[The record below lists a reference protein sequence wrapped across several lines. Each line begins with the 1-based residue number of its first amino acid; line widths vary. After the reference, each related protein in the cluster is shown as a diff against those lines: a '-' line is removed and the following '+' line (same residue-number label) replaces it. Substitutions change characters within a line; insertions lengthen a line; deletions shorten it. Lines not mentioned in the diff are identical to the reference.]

1 MAGGL
6 AIVLSGG
13 GAKGAFQVDAVHELI
28 VNRGV
33 SVDIVAGVSTGA
45 IQALG
50 VAQDDVPGLLD
61 AWLGIK
67 GNGSIYKE
75 RPLGVIGG
83 LLGEDEIYD
92 AAPLKRLLKGFADA
106 EKLAASGRQMLLG
119 VVNLGT
125 GTYRSI
131 NESVHD
137 ITHISKERHVGQAGV
152 RTCSSS
158 GSPK

>member
-13 GAKGAFQVDAVHELI
+13 GAKGAFQVGVVHELV

-33 SVDIVAGVSTGA
+33 RLDIVAGVSTGA

-67 GNGSIYKE
+67 GNGSIYRE
-75 RPLGVIGG
+75 RPLGVVGG
-83 LLGEDEIYD
+83 ILGEDAIYD
-92 AAPLKRLLKGFADA
+92 AAPLKRLLKGFADE
-106 EKLAASGRQMLLG
+106 EKLAASGRMARRDLPPG
-119 VVNLGT
+119 AVEHEP
-125 GTYRSI
+125 R
-131 NESVHD
+131 HR
-137 ITHISKERHVGQAGV
+137 EREHCEGIDEPLSRDV
-152 RTCSSS
+152 
-158 GSPK
+158 

>member
-1 MAGGL
+1 MAGGQ
-6 AIVLSGG
+6 AIVPGGG
-13 GAKGAFQVDAVHELI
+13 GAKGAFQVGVVHEL
-28 VNRGV
+28 VVKRGV
-33 SVDIVAGVSTGA
+33 AIDIVAGVSTGA

-83 LLGEDEIYD
+83 LLGEDAIYD

-106 EKLAASGRQMLLG
+106 EKLAASGRKLLLG

-125 GTYRSI
+125 GTSRSRS
-131 NESVHD
+131 EEHTSELQ
-137 ITHISKERHVGQAGV
+137 T
-152 RTCSSS
+152 
-158 GSPK
+158 